1 MNGPVVS
8 MKIQIPC
15 KYLRTNNMYY
25 NDSGQE
31 EEQSSNSIFWC
42 TKTHEAF
49 GPDGEPA
56 SKTDCCTERTC
67 HVV

>member
-1 MNGPVVS
+1 MN
-8 MKIQIPC
+8 KIAESLKMQIPC

-25 NDSGQE
+25 TDAEQE
-31 EEQSSNSIFWC
+31 DQHSSNSVFWC

-56 SKTDCCTERTC
+56 SKTDCCAERKC